1 MKKKTAKK
9 KVARKTTKKVAK
21 KIAKKVE
28 EPIAD
33 IGLEPMD
40 KPLLDIDGDPITPI
54 ELFKQGNGAWYG
66 ELNPPVVLWRMDW
79 WSKEAFDNKYGH
91 KTELL
96 EFIFD
101 KHDLI
106 YDRNNSTS
114 G

>member
-9 KVARKTTKKVAK
+9 KVARKATKKVAK
-21 KIAKKVE
+21 KVAKVE

-66 ELNPPVVLWRMDW
+66 ELNPPVVLWRMEH
-79 WSKEAFDNKYGH
+79 WSKEAFSDKYGH

>member
-9 KVARKTTKKVAK
+9 KVARKTAK
-21 KIAKKVE
+21 KAAKKVV

-33 IGLEPMD
+33 IGLEPVD
-40 KPLLDIDGDPITPI
+40 IPLLDFYGDPITPT

-66 ELNPPVVLWRMDW
+66 ELNPPVVLWRMEH
-79 WSKEAFDNKYGH
+79 WSKEAFSDKYGH

>member
-9 KVARKTTKKVAK
+9 KVARKTAKKVAK
-21 KIAKKVE
+21 AVD
-28 EPIAD
+28 P
-33 IGLEPMD
+33 

-66 ELNPPVVLWRMDW
+66 ELNPPVVLWRMEH
-79 WSKEAFDNKYGH
+79 WSKEAFSDKYGH

>member
-21 KIAKKVE
+21 KVAKAVD
-28 EPIAD
+28 P
-33 IGLEPMD
+33 

-66 ELNPPVVLWRMDW
+66 ELNPPVVLWRMEH
-79 WSKEAFDNKYGH
+79 WSKEAFSDKYGH

>member
-9 KVARKTTKKVAK
+9 KVAKKAPRKVARK
-21 KIAKKVE
+21 VAKVE

-40 KPLLDIDGDPITPI
+40 TPLLDTDGDPITPI
-54 ELFKQGNGAWYG
+54 ELFKEGQGSWYG
-66 ELNPPVVLWRMDW
+66 ELNPPVVLWRAKH
-79 WSKEAFDNKYGH
+79 WSKEAYEDKYGH

-96 EFIFD
+96 EFIFN
-101 KHDLI
+101 KHNLI
-106 YDRNNSTS
+106 YDRNNSI